1 MGMWRKKRVT
11 TDKEAAVLKLFQ
23 ASSWK
28 TMRKVTL
35 IKMQRM
41 PEKTIKD
48 WNNCELCRQI
58 SFSVIGFGNSLLPKV
73 SKAYKA
79 EEGDA
84 YEINRKFYLT
94 QKWMSPFW
102 KNSLWLEGKTGN
114 TGKSNGKEAA
124 SGKGCIKLLL
134 RRDFTSGHSQ

>member
-1 MGMWRKKRVT
+1 MSAVVKVHA
-11 TDKEAAVLKLFQ
+11 EAKIHTLL
-23 ASSWK
+23 SSLEYL

-35 IKMQRM
+35 IKIQRM

-84 YEINRKFYLT
+84 YEINRKFYLFIVVP
-94 QKWMSPFW
+94 PF
-102 KNSLWLEGKTGN
+102 
-114 TGKSNGKEAA
+114 
-124 SGKGCIKLLL
+124 L
-134 RRDFTSGHSQ
+134 RRGVWGYLIRSTLKASSTMEMVFKTLWTSHYWY

>member
-1 MGMWRKKRVT
+1 MLHVM
-11 TDKEAAVLKLFQ
+11 KLCWHSPKITVRTEQ
-23 ASSWK
+23 LQVELG

-35 IKMQRM
+35 IKIQRM

-84 YEINRKFYLT
+84 YEINRKFYLFIVVP
-94 QKWMSPFW
+94 PF
-102 KNSLWLEGKTGN
+102 
-114 TGKSNGKEAA
+114 
-124 SGKGCIKLLL
+124 L
-134 RRDFTSGHSQ
+134 RRGVWGYLIRSTLKASSTMEMVFKTLWTSHYWY